1 MTIIY
6 MNEHL
11 CLIEP
16 RNKNQPHLA
25 RKSEVALET
34 AETRRPRT
42 VRPAM
47 TFVSCWFLGI
57 IYWPVPPAGEYPR
70 FQASNS
76 DMNSP
81 SLVFS

>member
-34 AETRRPRT
+34 AETRRPIT
-42 VRPAM
+42 VRPAI
-47 TFVSCWFLGI
+47 TFVSFWFLGI
-57 IYWPVPPAGEYPR
+57 VYCPVPPAGEYPR
-70 FQASNS
+70 SRASNS

-81 SLVFS
+81 SMVS